1 MEPVDPTSVSSRT
14 SHVLATGVTP
24 RQLRGELWAHPFR
37 GVVRPAYLGLDPLS
51 EVLADA
57 AAVAREH
64 GALGGWA
71 SLAVQGNTWFDGL
84 DGQGERRGVLVHC
97 WRQSQIRV
105 RPGIVPS
112 RGEVHREERRW
123 AGAVEVTTMAR
134 AAYDEMR
141 LARDRREAVVVLDM
155 ACSTTSGVPHT
166 SIDEVLQVVK
176 SHAKTRGIAQARWA
190 LGHAVSR
197 SASPWETRTR
207 LVAELDAGIHG
218 LQVNVPV
225 FDLFGNL
232 LGIAD
237 LIDPATGLVIESDG
251 SGHREAQRHTDDNV
265 REEKFER
272 ARLVVCRVTSLD
284 HADRWGTVGRM
295 HRARRDAARESN
307 RLWTLEKPSWW
318 TTWKHAPRWE

>member
-1 MEPVDPTSVSSRT
+1 MAQVDPTSVSRRT
-14 SHVLATGVTP
+14 SDALNAGVTP
-24 RQLRGELWAHPFR
+24 RQLRGKLWAHPFY
-37 GVVRPAYLGLDPLS
+37 GVVRPAYVGLDPLS
-51 EVLADA
+51 ELLADA

-64 GALGGWA
+64 GAVSGWA
-71 SLAVQGNTWFDGL
+71 ALALHGNTWFDGL
-84 DGQGERRGVLVHC
+84 DRRGERREVLAHC
-97 WRQSQIRV
+97 GSKSQLRV
-105 RPGIVPS
+105 RPGITPS
-112 RGEVHREERRW
+112 RGDVQRGETCWV
-123 AGAVEVTTMAR
+123 GAVEVTTMAR
-134 AAYDEMR
+134 AAYDEMC
-141 LARDRREAVVVLDM
+141 LAPGRREAVVVLDM

-166 SIDEVLQVVK
+166 SIDEVFQVVK
-176 SHAKTRGIAQARWA
+176 AHVKTRGIAQARWA

-207 LVAELDAGIHG
+207 LVAELDADIQG

-237 LIDPATGLVIESDG
+237 LIDPATRLVIESDG

-284 HADRWGTVGRM
+284 HADPWRTVGRM
-295 HRARRDAARESN
+295 HEARLDAARQRD
-307 RLWTLEKPSWW
+307 RLWTLEKPAWW
-318 TTWKHAPRWE
+318 STWKHAPRWE

>member
-1 MEPVDPTSVSSRT
+1 MEPVDPTSVSRRS
-14 SHVLATGVTP
+14 SYALNAGVTP
-24 RQLRGELWAHPFR
+24 RQLRGEQWAHPYR

-57 AAVAREH
+57 AALAREH

-71 SLAVQGNTWFDGL
+71 SLAAQGNTWFDGL
-84 DGQGERRGVLVHC
+84 DRHGERRDVLIHC
-97 WRQSQIRV
+97 WNKSQIRA
-105 RPGIVPS
+105 RPGITPS
-112 RGEVHREERRW
+112 RGHVHRDERCW
-123 AGAVEVTTMAR
+123 VGSVEVTTMAR

-141 LARDRREAVVVLDM
+141 LAADRREAVVVLDM
-155 ACSTTSGVPHT
+155 ACSTTSGVEHT
-166 SIDEVLQVVK
+166 SMEEVLEVVN
-176 SHAKTRGIAQARWA
+176 SHTKTRGIAQARWA
-190 LGHAVSR
+190 LAHAVSR

-207 LVAELDAGIHG
+207 LMAELDADIQG
-218 LQVNVPV
+218 LQTNVPV

-251 SGHREAQRHTDDNV
+251 SDHREAQRHTDDNV

-284 HADRWGTVGRM
+284 HADRWATVGRM
-295 HRARRDAARESN
+295 HRARLDAARVRD
-307 RLWTLEKPSWW
+307 RLWTLEKPDWW
-318 TTWKHAPRWE
+318 YTWKHAPRWE